1 MNKLFKHGDRIK
13 ISGSAHSYG
22 KKYNYR
28 SGVVVSMCYGKY
40 EINID
45 GFSNHYSTKGNFY
58 FDPDELV
65 PETYYEKRV
74 LVGDFQTGFSYVDKA
89 ELEAHRLEISKQREK
104 FTDMR
109 IPIKQTNFAIKK
121 VIFNNPCTI
130 VIWEDG
136 TKTIVKCSGEHFDA
150 EKGLAMAISKK
161 ALGNKS
167 DYYKEMT
174 KFIPNRTHNQSF
186 NEGDFVLISNHA
198 SSYDGKYNNN
208 VGIVKR
214 FAHGRYKVVIPGTRN
229 ICSDDGYFYFYPDE
243 LDLQTLDEC
252 VRLTKM
258 KLARL
263 GSQFERVIELLHN

>member
-65 PETYYEKRV
+65 PETYYEKNPCA
-74 LVGDFQTGFSYVDKA
+74 FKTGFSYVDNA
-89 ELEAHRLEISKQREK
+89 TLEARRLEINQKRKERQDKR
-104 FTDMR
+104 
-109 IPIKQTNFAIKK
+109 TNFAIKK

-130 VIWEDG
+130 VLWEDG

-167 DYYKEMT
+167 DYYKEMM

-186 NEGDFVLISNHA
+186 NEGDIVMISKHA

-214 FAHGRYKVVIPGTRN
+214 LTYGRYKVVIPGKRN
-229 ICSDDGYFYFYPDE
+229 IHSDDGYFYFYPDE
-243 LDLQTLDEC
+243 LILQTSNEDTVGSFQMQLE
-252 VRLTKM
+252 RLIK
-258 KLARL
+258 
-263 GSQFERVIELLHN
+263 LLHN